1 MVQVQNSCCEEGER
15 EQRST
20 ASNVKSLARVRK
32 HSHNVMACICVIF
45 SSKPG
50 GPRAGKKAHS
60 CIMGW
65 NGMLPETWQK
75 DKGMKQTRVLA
86 RDQLQWGPWNVGQ
99 E

>member
-1 MVQVQNSCCEEGER
+1 MRKGRGNR
-15 EQRST
+15 E
-20 ASNVKSLARVRK
+20 VLLAMLSPWLELENT
-32 HSHNVMACICVIF
+32 HCYGMHLCYCVIF

-65 NGMLPETWQK
+65 NGMLPETRQK